1 LPGRCFASVTAEFQ
15 IISLL
20 HCFGLAAQGL
30 FLDSFSFSF
39 GVPEWIQRMARKFSK
54 SSQSK
59 KSAPKKAVRP
69 VVSKPKPLSKA
80 TSKKGGKTVVKKAP
94 SKPLPKAASKA
105 SAKADFSKSPFNASL
120 KPAEK
125 IHFLREMLRIRRFEQ
140 QALKYYNQG
149 IMGGFLHLYI
159 GQESVAVGT
168 ASLMNG
174 KDEIITAYRDHG
186 HALAVG
192 MGMNECMAELFGKGT
207 GCSKGKGGSMHFF
220 APDKHYWGGHGI
232 VAGQTPLGLGLA
244 FALKYKGIKGCAV
257 AFLGDGAVNQ
267 GVYSECLNIAALW
280 DLPIVFVIENNGYS
294 MGTSLERSSA
304 LRHSLASRAEGFDV
318 DWALCGGF
326 DLYELRAGLGAA
338 MERARNESKPM
349 VLEVSTYRY
358 YGHSVADAN
367 AKKYRSSEEIELYKA
382 KHDPITLWQNQL
394 LSEKVITQAG
404 IDKIDAEAK
413 AEAAAAAEFGIA
425 SPWPTEE
432 SIFED
437 IYHEVDHQT
446 EAGQTGRHFFSE

>member
-1 LPGRCFASVTAEFQ
+1 
-15 IISLL
+15 
-20 HCFGLAAQGL
+20 
-30 FLDSFSFSF
+30 
-39 GVPEWIQRMARKFSK
+39 MARTLSLPSK
-54 SSQSK
+54 PK
-59 KSAPKKAVRP
+59 KSASKKKAAPPTVAKKVTKAP
-69 VVSKPKPLSKA
+69 AKASKPASKA
-80 TSKKGGKTVVKKAP
+80 AAKKPVAKKAP
-94 SKPLPKAASKA
+94 LAKKPAPLAKAPAKAPKAVAKPAASVSKA
-105 SAKADFSKSPFNASL
+105 STDWSKDPINARL

-125 IHFLREMLRIRRFEQ
+125 IGFLREMLRIRRFEQ
-140 QALKYYNQG
+140 QALKHYNNG
-149 IMGGFLHLYI
+149 AMGGFLHLYI

-186 HALAVG
+186 HGLAVG
-192 MGMNECMAELFGKGT
+192 MEMNPCMAELFGKGT

-232 VAGQTPLGLGLA
+232 VGGQTPLGMGLA

-267 GVYSECLNIAALW
+267 GVFSECLNMAALFE
-280 DLPIVFVIENNGYS
+280 LPVVFVIENNGYS

-304 LRHSLASRAEGFDV
+304 IRHSLASRAEGFDV
-318 DWALCGGF
+318 DWSLCGGF
-326 DLYELRAGLGAA
+326 DLYELRANLGAV
-338 MERARNESKPM
+338 MEKARTKFRPH

-367 AKKYRSSEEIELYKA
+367 AKKYRSPEEIERYKTEF
-382 KHDPITLWQNQL
+382 DPITLWEKQL
-394 LSEKVITQAG
+394 LKEKVITEAG
-404 IDKIDAEAK
+404 IEKIDSEAK
-413 AEAAAAAEFGIA
+413 AEAAAAADFAIS
-425 SPWPTEE
+425 SPWPSEE

-446 EAGQTGRHFFSE
+446 EAGQTGCHFFSE

>member
-1 LPGRCFASVTAEFQ
+1 M
-15 IISLL
+15 
-20 HCFGLAAQGL
+20 
-30 FLDSFSFSF
+30 
-39 GVPEWIQRMARKFSK
+39 VPRPMARTLSLPSK
-54 SSQSK
+54 SK
-59 KSAPKKAVRP
+59 KTAAKITLKKVVRP
-69 VVSKPKPLSKA
+69 AV
-80 TSKKGGKTVVKKAP
+80 
-94 SKPLPKAASKA
+94 PKAAAKKIAKPLKKSPAKVVTKKPIAAKPLKTKA
-105 SAKADFSKSPFNASL
+105 APPAKLVATTASNADFSKSPFNSSL
-120 KPAEK
+120 KPAQK
-125 IHFLREMLRIRRFEQ
+125 VGFLREMLRIRRFEQ

-149 IMGGFLHLYI
+149 IMGGFLHLYN

-174 KDEIITAYRDHG
+174 HDEIITAYRDHG

-244 FALKYKGIKGCAV
+244 FAIKYKKINGCAV

-267 GVYSECLNIAALW
+267 GVFSECLNMAALW
-280 DLPIVFVIENNGYS
+280 DLPIVYVIENNGYS

-304 LRHSLASRAEGFDV
+304 VNGSLAKRAEGFCV
-318 DWALCGGF
+318 EWATCGGF
-326 DLYELRAGLGAA
+326 DLYELRANLGAA
-338 MERARNESKPM
+338 MERARKESKPM

-367 AKKYRSSEEIELYKA
+367 AKKYRAPEEIERYKVDY
-382 KHDPITLWQNQL
+382 DPITLWQNQL
-394 LSEKVITQAG
+394 LKEKVVTQAQ
-404 IDKIDAEAK
+404 IEKIDAEAK

-437 IYHEVDHQT
+437 IYHEVDHKT
-446 EAGQTGRHFFSE
+446 EAGQTGRFFFSE